1 MVESDEVRLLKEIS
15 HKLDQLIVLTKMG
28 SQEEIKKLKE
38 KVSRDPVLS
47 EIRKLSDGTLPS
59 SEFKGKV
66 AKAVNKSESFIE
78 KGVYELIGD
87 GVIVAMRKGREI
99 YYVSSGLID

>member
-1 MVESDEVRLLKEIS
+1 MVESEEVRLLKEIA
-15 HKLDQLIVLTKMG
+15 HKLDQLIILSKMG
-28 SQEEIKKLKE
+28 SQEEIRRLKE
-38 KVSRDPVLS
+38 KVSKDPVLS

-66 AKAVNKSESFIE
+66 AKAANKSESLVE

-87 GVIVAMRKGREI
+87 GVIVATRKGREI
-99 YYVSSGLID
+99 YYVTSGLID

>member
-1 MVESDEVRLLKEIS
+1 MLKEIS
-15 HKLDQLIVLTKMG
+15 HKLDQLIALTKMG

-59 SEFKGKV
+59 SEFKCEV
-66 AKAVNKSESFIE
+66 AKAVNKSESLVE
-78 KGVYELIGD
+78 KVINELVAD
-87 GVIVAMRKGREI
+87 GVIVPVRKGRGI
-99 YYVSSGLID
+99 YYVTSGVID